1 MLFLNKVLIVS
12 QLQLP
17 LYKDTSDQQPET
29 SLTGLEIPVQ
39 LQEVSIPKV
48 REDILFLQELPE
60 LMTDVICISM
70 LPVHRQFMVLLLQ

>member
-12 QLQLP
+12 QLQLR
-17 LYKDTSDQQPET
+17 LSQGTSDQQPET
-29 SLTGLEIPVQ
+29 SLTGLGILVQ

-48 REDILFLQELPE
+48 REDILFLQELPG
-60 LMTDVICISM
+60 LTTDVICISM